1 MNFQSG
7 FLQELQSRGFIAQIT
22 HSEELDNALFA
33 SEESYKNGGDKKF
46 SAYIGFDCTASSLH
60 VGSLIQIMILR
71 LLQKHGH
78 KPIAL
83 LGGGTTKIGD
93 PSGKDESR
101 QILTEEKIQQNL
113 DGIKNT
119 LAKFILFDESE
130 KDACDIFKKN
140 KNNPQA
146 LLSKVRAKL
155 VNNDEWLK
163 NINYIEFLRDVGKHF
178 SVNRMLTFDSVK
190 ARLERDQPLSFL
202 EFNYMILQAYDFYE
216 LNKEYGCR
224 LQIGGSD
231 QWGNIVSGID
241 FTRIKGIKKFI
252 DESGDK
258 LQKFQSKGEEYKK
271 LKDVSS
277 MNKFLLKN
285 ASSSVKTDFEKEIHK
300 FIEDYNKLYSEVMNA
315 TSVFGL
321 TSPLLT
327 TADGKKMGKTADGAV
342 WLDANMLSPFD
353 YFQYFR
359 NTHDADVVKFLKLFT
374 DLPLNKSDETASDFD
389 LTNFKEIFVNLP
401 FHILGSDGLEQLK
414 DQEINKAKEI
424 LAFEVTKICHGKQEA
439 QNALQKAREIFIAK
453 NSTAYEE
460 KIILIGEGK
469 KLIEIIKEIGATES
483 NGEAKRLIEGK
494 AVKINDLIIDNI
506 NHSITD
512 SSEFNLS
519 VGKKKFFRIIA
530 K

>member
-1 MNFQSG
+1 MVINKLYLQMDFKSG

-22 HSEELDNALFA
+22 HSQELDDALFA
-33 SEESYKNGGDKKF
+33 AEQSYKNGAATIF
-46 SAYIGFDCTASSLH
+46 SAYIGFDCTAASLH

-78 KPIAL
+78 EPIVL

-113 DGIKNT
+113 SGIKNT
-119 LAKFILFDESE
+119 LAQFISFG
-130 KDACDIFKKN
+130 DASNVASN
-140 KNNPQA
+140 KA
-146 LLSKVRAKL
+146 AARL
-155 VNNDEWLK
+155 VNNDDWLK
-163 NINYIEFLRDVGKHF
+163 NLNYIEFLRDVGKHF

-231 QWGNIVSGID
+231 QWGNIVNGVELIRRKTIVDNTKKYYEEALNLADKDARID
-241 FTRIKGIKKFI
+241 LWQ
-252 DESGDK
+252 EN
-258 LQKFQSKGEEYKK
+258 
-271 LKDVSS
+271 LKERYL
-277 MNKFLLKN
+277 N
-285 ASSSVKTDFEKEIHK
+285 
-300 FIEDYNKLYSEVMNA
+300 
-315 TSVFGL
+315 VFGL

-359 NTHDADVVKFLKLFT
+359 NTHDADVIKFLKLFT
-374 DLPLNKSDETASDFD
+374 DLPLQESEETSANQISIA
-389 LTNFKEIFVNLP
+389 E
-401 FHILGSDGLEQLK
+401 LENLK

-424 LAFEVTKICHGKQEA
+424 LAFEVTKICHGEKIAQEV
-439 QNALQKAREIFIAK
+439 LQKAREIFISK
-453 NSTAYEE
+453 NSSAYEPKE
-460 KIILIGEGK
+460 ITIGEGK

-483 NGEAKRLIEGK
+483 NAEAKRLIEGRG
-494 AVKINDLIIDNI
+494 VKINEQAVTDI
-506 NHSITD
+506 NHFIKD
-512 SSEFNLS
+512 AGEFNLS
-519 VGKKKFFRIIA
+519 VGKKKFFKIIA

>member
-1 MNFQSG
+1 MNFKSG
-7 FLQELQSRGFIAQIT
+7 FLQELQSRGFIAQMT
-22 HSEELDNALFA
+22 HEQELDSLMA
-33 SEESYKNGGDKKF
+33 SEKI

-78 KPIAL
+78 EPIVL

-113 DGIKNT
+113 SGIKNT
-119 LAKFILFDESE
+119 LAQFISFG
-130 KDACDIFKKN
+130 DASNAASN
-140 KNNPQA
+140 KVA
-146 LLSKVRAKL
+146 ARL
-155 VNNDEWLK
+155 VNNDDWLK

-216 LNKEYGCR
+216 LNRKHGCR

-231 QWGNIVSGID
+231 QWGNIVNGVEL
-241 FTRIKGIKKFI
+241 TRRMSAKELNEKMEECFYGMRDSIVK
-252 DESGDK
+252 
-258 LQKFQSKGEEYKK
+258 SK
-271 LKDVSS
+271 
-277 MNKFLLKN
+277 LLKIVRRYL
-285 ASSSVKTDFEKEIHK
+285 ASFESATSRVDHELAMKEFDKGVKLLQPDFLRDPEAEIAANVAMLIFRE
-300 FIEDYNKLYSEVMNA
+300 FILAKTREIR
-315 TSVFGL
+315 SVFGL

-342 WLDANMLSPFD
+342 WLDANMLAPFD

-374 DLPLNKSDETASDFD
+374 DLS
-389 LTNFKEIFVNLP
+389 
-401 FHILGSDGLEQLK
+401 LEKIAELEKLK

-424 LAFEVTKICHGKQEA
+424 LAFEVTKICHGEKTAQEV
-439 QNALQKAREIFIAK
+439 LQKAREIFIAK

-460 KIILIGEGK
+460 KEISIGAGK
-469 KLIEIIKEIGATES
+469 KLIEIIKEIGAVES
-483 NGEAKRLIEGK
+483 NAEAKRLIEGRG
-494 AVKINDLIIDNI
+494 VKVNEQAILDT
-506 NHSITD
+506 NHFIKEVG
-512 SSEFNLS
+512 EFNLA
-519 VGKKKFFRIIA
+519 VGKKKFFRIVA
-530 K
+530 KA